1 MNEEKSRFGN
11 DETFVKNPDM
21 MMKIQFE
28 NMKRKF
34 DQIARENRELREQL
48 QS

>member
-1 MNEEKSRFGN
+1 MNEEKSRPAFEEKSRFGN

-28 NMKRKF
+28 NMKKKF
-34 DQIARENRELREQL
+34 D
-48 QS
+48 